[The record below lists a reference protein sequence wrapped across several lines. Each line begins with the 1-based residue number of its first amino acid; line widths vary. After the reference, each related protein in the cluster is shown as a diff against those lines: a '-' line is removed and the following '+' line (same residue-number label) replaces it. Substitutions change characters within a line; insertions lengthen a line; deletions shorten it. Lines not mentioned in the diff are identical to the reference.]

1 MTTST
6 VQTVAIFVQGAC
18 LPSNPG
24 TALLRRREP
33 VAAAQQLEGALSLRP
48 EHLPSC
54 NNLAEAHCLAGLPEL
69 AAAAYRE
76 VLQRDPA
83 NVVARQSLAA
93 LTKSTAEARAP
104 QSGAA
109 QEQSGNASG
118 TRGGVAVRAQV
129 LAPPPPGAEGV
140 PQTVPPVQEVESHA
154 EIGVAPNDEVLAIED
169 LLREL
174 PHATVERRSGQLVVS
189 GWTST
194 PGQRKL
200 LERIL
205 AGRTNVMDLTTE
217 DIGYPHRLIEVD
229 ATIFKVID
237 IDSESAGHNFLRR
250 LSVNASIADG
260 ALASFDWLY
269 TAALSYE
276 VNIANVSEQRIA
288 LLARPHLTASSGTAA
303 TFVAGG
309 DMVSAW
315 PGISPATSSPTP
327 TELPSTSHRRCC
339 APGARTAARGSA

>member
-1 MTTST
+1 MELLVRESTSEDLARST
-6 VQTVAIFVQGAC
+6 QSRNEQGRGLAGAIGRIAGRDLLAGPIDEHLFPGHMGLPHRGLQSLAPLRIALSEPAVLQTRRIIADVLLPKQSQGDVGPAKFRMNVAPIGKEQRRCPRLTRRGDRHPSGFEFGLAHSLRQRPAQAGCFRPEEIVAYGAGGHPTAEGDFAYGAC

-154 EIGVAPNDEVLAIED
+154 EIGVAPDDEVRAIED

-174 PHATVERRSGQLVVS
+174 PHATVERRC
-189 GWTST
+189 
-194 PGQRKL
+194 
-200 LERIL
+200 
-205 AGRTNVMDLTTE
+205 
-217 DIGYPHRLIEVD
+217 
-229 ATIFKVID
+229 
-237 IDSESAGHNFLRR
+237 
-250 LSVNASIADG
+250 DG
-260 ALASFDWLY
+260 A
-269 TAALSYE
+269 
-276 VNIANVSEQRIA
+276 ANS
-288 LLARPHLTASSGTAA
+288 
-303 TFVAGG
+303 
-309 DMVSAW
+309 W
-315 PGISPATSSPTP
+315 
-327 TELPSTSHRRCC
+327 
-339 APGARTAARGSA
+339 